1 MAVVRAIAIYT
12 IIYVIIFSTNWLAIL
27 FSFLGPDVDANV
39 VGVPGVP
46 RTLGLLQPLLL
57 FVLVGGSRAVAR
69 QVLGGQSESMQR
81 SGKQPKVMIYGAG
94 SSGRQLAAA
103 LRDSHEMK
111 VVGFIDDDESLH
123 GSTLNG
129 IRIFA
134 SADLLELTMRLG
146 VSDILLAIPSATRAR
161 RNAIIDSVRG
171 AQVSIR
177 TLPGVMDLAQGRVT
191 VSDLR
196 ELEIEGLLGRD
207 AVAPHQL
214 LLSKNITG
222 KTVLVTGA
230 GGSIG
235 SELCRQIL
243 QLNPTTLL
251 LVEMSEFGLYSIHQ
265 ELEKRLSDHPELRSR
280 VIPLLGSVVDG
291 ARMRAIMQAWRPQ
304 TLYHAAAYKHVPLV
318 EHNPA
323 EGVRN
328 NVIGTMTTAL
338 VAEECGSVR
347 RSIAAESGW
356 PQPSRPNAYC
366 GA

>member
-1 MAVVRAIAIYT
+1 MNRRATQFVLDLPRRYKRALAVSLDIFLCVLSVWIAYYLRLGMWLSFFDRRWNLPIATLVAVAFAVPLFVRFGLYRAIFRYAGWAAQMAVVRAIAIYT
-12 IIYVIIFSTNWLAIL
+12 IIYAIIFSTNWLAVL

-196 ELEIEGLLGRD
+196 ELEIEDLLGRD

-230 GGSIG
+230 GG
-235 SELCRQIL
+235 
-243 QLNPTTLL
+243 
-251 LVEMSEFGLYSIHQ
+251 
-265 ELEKRLSDHPELRSR
+265 
-280 VIPLLGSVVDG
+280 
-291 ARMRAIMQAWRPQ
+291 
-304 TLYHAAAYKHVPLV
+304 
-318 EHNPA
+318 
-323 EGVRN
+323 
-328 NVIGTMTTAL
+328 
-338 VAEECGSVR
+338 
-347 RSIAAESGW
+347 
-356 PQPSRPNAYC
+356 
-366 GA
+366 